1 MAERF
6 FFVETLMTPGKIYG
20 MLKIKIL
27 PDNFGNLINQ
37 SMLTEISGK
46 FYNYEEKWLFK
57 KQYLNC

>member
-1 MAERF
+1 
-6 FFVETLMTPGKIYG
+6 MTPGKIYG